1 MRYWAKY
8 RKDPILGV
16 GKIHLLSY
24 HLLDVAA
31 VGYLMVTNNLFGAA
45 DTLCKVGLEG
55 ESGAQFFA
63 WLLSSHDIGKFAC
76 SFQREVLV
84 EGQEDCREIVCH
96 AACPGVL
103 WSDVSALQRL

>member
-31 VGYLMVTNNLFGAA
+31 VGYLIIYSGLLILFA
-45 DTLCKVGLEG
+45 K
-55 ESGAQFFA
+55 
-63 WLLSSHDIGKFAC
+63 
-76 SFQREVLV
+76 LV
-84 EGQEDCREIVCH
+84 
-96 AACPGVL
+96 
-103 WSDVSALQRL
+103 

>member
-63 WLLSSHDIGKFAC
+63 WLLSSHDIGRVPRASGDEPRIRSLKLRRF
-76 SFQREVLV
+76 SSSPRKR
-84 EGQEDCREIVCH
+84 G
-96 AACPGVL
+96 
-103 WSDVSALQRL
+103 